1 MALQLNLNQM
11 YFFYMVALHK
21 GVRKSAKFLH
31 VSPPAVS
38 AQIKRLEESLGFPLM
53 NRVQGKFSLTGHGE
67 KLFPQVEKLFQQAQK
82 LEDQIQH
89 LHGLHENK
97 LELGG
102 HFMHLQCVI
111 PKLMPHYANMK
122 KDIPVHLTA
131 DFQENLLMGLKN
143 KELHVA
149 LLEHHAAEEGL
160 HIQKFLHCNIF
171 ALVCDS
177 NGLGVN
183 GPISLHDL
191 EDTPL
196 LLPKHDSGFATCL
209 HEYFAKHDFVPK
221 NFEEFTLPI
230 NRRLLPKSG
239 YVAFFPEYF
248 VDNEI
253 NGLHLRK
260 IAIQEPLPQL
270 DVFLAHAQHSTQ
282 TKTIESFLESLPSQ
296 EELIQLVQSPF

>member
-21 GVRKSAKFLH
+21 GVRKAAKFLH

-67 KLFPQVEKLFQQAQK
+67 KLFPEAEKLFQQAQK
-82 LEDQIQH
+82 LEEHILH

-102 HFMHLQCVI
+102 HFMHLQCII

-131 DFQENLLMGLKN
+131 DCQENLILGLKN

-149 LLEHHAAEEGL
+149 LLEHHAVEEGL
-160 HIQKFLHCNIF
+160 HIQKFLHCHVI

-177 NGLGVN
+177 NGIGLD
-183 GPISLHDL
+183 GPVQLHDL
-191 EDTPL
+191 TDVPL
-196 LLPKHDSGFATCL
+196 LLPKNDSGFANL
-209 HEYFAKHDFVPK
+209 LREYFAKHDFIPK
-221 NFEEFTLPI
+221 YVEEFTLPI
-230 NRRLLPKSG
+230 NRRLLPQSN

-253 NGLHLRK
+253 NALHLRK
-260 IAIQEPLPQL
+260 LDIQEPFPQL
-270 DVFLAHAQHSTQ
+270 DVFLAHAQCVSQ
-282 TKTIESFLESLPSQ
+282 MNTIESFLESLPSQ
-296 EELIQLVQSPF
+296 EELIQLVQSNF